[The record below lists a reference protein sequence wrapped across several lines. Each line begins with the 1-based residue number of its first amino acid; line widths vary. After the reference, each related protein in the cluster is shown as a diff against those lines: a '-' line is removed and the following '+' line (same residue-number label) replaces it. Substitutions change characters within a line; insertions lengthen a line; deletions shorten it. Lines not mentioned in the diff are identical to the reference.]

1 MHHGSVMS
9 EDEMSDLDRNH
20 DLTFEEYL
28 NSRGWQSIRKSSLN
42 DREADTSADTSGS
55 FHGDN
60 LRYNLFPD
68 STDQLDS
75 FDGEV
80 DRLSDLSFRTS
91 NTRGE
96 DRNDLLY
103 EQHQHEYQ
111 QAREQQQRPVF
122 RQERNGG
129 GSDQYYSSSDE
140 DDDVVRLTD
149 SITNEFEV
157 SAAYYND
164 SLHLDLTGDRP
175 IRESQF
181 IYSKTDGN
189 NKGFYRKVTECTKV
203 SHLDHSNGIP
213 LNPKDS
219 LENYNRVEHLGLNN
233 TTVDRVLQSSDPMF
247 AMSNQPKAKFH
258 PSTVLDVQGLGQ
270 TKLELQ
276 PQFRSPSVYFKSN
289 LSATYCK
296 NGYQVLVVAIGCNLH
311 FYNMSG
317 ISTHD
322 SETSSSSSF
331 ISKTDF
337 PFIGNLNLEFRNETN
352 TQVENSVNPLERYS
366 INYLTIK
373 TFRDP
378 ANNTKYDV
386 LAVCNDF
393 SQVIVLDMKEI
404 MDHFFSSDY
413 KAATETETFNWLFFN
428 DDSMV
433 FECVC
438 ANKKNSFFRSTLKAF
453 DKPLYVNASAW
464 CVDICDTMVAVSDNL
479 RRITVFQQSSIR
491 EKRMKYQSSV
501 LSHNIP
507 YLNIVRNGVENYLIC
522 CGTYGSHQCILS
534 LTSNKVGEYSLHV
547 LDVVEADGPVWTCNF
562 VKESDFMDVS
572 SLKELTGD
580 LVTDLD
586 GQKLDKIITQSSIL
600 DTGRDFAG
608 LYSSHIGLNAY
619 LTHLN
624 IPSITSRHSQK
635 KSKSKTMAVNE
646 INQLERVRKLYSEW
660 YKARRMPTDSGLT
673 REKSK
678 LAAAKLHETNHLF
691 NYFIVTTTTQ
701 SVGLFLMRELIN
713 LGTCKQVFPIIE
725 SPYIVERSNTNEDTD
740 NDINAS
746 GRTDVAAILS
756 LNEYVSFSSGAN
768 RRNPILPPR
777 YQFLNRIYLSFPVLS
792 LNAIVIATQAGQVA
806 VFRLTKFNG
815 LHSMRL
821 ESVLIDAEMYAMAQD
836 GRLRSIIGLTGSVCG
851 YDNTG
856 ESEWMIVVVYSDML
870 TLSYKLHK
878 NKRAGDEGRLAVLSI
893 V

>member
-1 MHHGSVMS
+1 MY
-9 EDEMSDLDRNH
+9 D
-20 DLTFEEYL
+20 
-28 NSRGWQSIRKSSLN
+28 K
-42 DREADTSADTSGS
+42 EADTSADTSGS

-68 STDQLDS
+68 STERLDS

-91 NTRGE
+91 NTRGD
-96 DRNDLLY
+96 DRNDFQY
-103 EQHQHEYQ
+103 EQHQNEYQ
-111 QAREQQQRPVF
+111 QAREQRQRQMM
-122 RQERNGG
+122 RQEGNGG
-129 GSDQYYSSSDE
+129 GSDQEYSSSDE
-140 DDDVVRLTD
+140 DDDVLRFTD

-164 SLHLDLTGDRP
+164 SLQLDLTGDRP
-175 IRESQF
+175 VRESDF
-181 IYSKTDGN
+181 IYSKTDRN
-189 NKGFYRKVTECTKV
+189 NKGFTRKITECTKV
-203 SHLDHSNGIP
+203 SHLDHCNGIP

-219 LENYNRVEHLGLNN
+219 LENYSRAEHLELNN
-233 TTVDRVLQSSDPMF
+233 TNVDRVLQSKDPMF
-247 AMSNQPKAKFH
+247 AMSNQPRSKFH

-296 NGYQVLVVAIGCNLH
+296 HGYHVLVVAIGCNVH
-311 FYNMSG
+311 FYDMSG
-317 ISTHD
+317 VSTRD
-322 SETSSSSSF
+322 SETASSSSSF
-331 ISKTDF
+331 SRAYF

-352 TQVENSVNPLERYS
+352 MQVENSVNPLERYS
-366 INYLTIK
+366 INYITIK
-373 TFRDP
+373 SFTDP
-378 ANNTKYDV
+378 ACDTKYDV

-413 KAATETETFNWLFFN
+413 KPATETETFNWLFFN

-433 FECVC
+433 FDSVC
-438 ANKKNSFFRSTLKAF
+438 ANKENSFFRSTLKAF

-464 CVDICDTMVAVSDNL
+464 CVDICDSMVAVSDNL

-491 EKRMKYQSSV
+491 DRKMKFESSV

-507 YLNIVRNGVENYLIC
+507 YLNIVRNGDRNYLIC

-534 LTSNKVGEYSLHV
+534 LASKNSGEYSLQV

-562 VKESDFMDVS
+562 VKEDDFMDVS

-586 GQKLDKIITQSSIL
+586 GQKVDKIITQSAIL
-600 DTGRDFAG
+600 DADRDFAG

-624 IPSITSRHSQK
+624 IPSITSRHFQK

-646 INQLERVRKLYSEW
+646 VYQLERVRKLYDEW
-660 YKARRMPTDSGLT
+660 YKAYKRPIGSSLR
-673 REKSK
+673 REKAK
-678 LAAAKLHETNHLF
+678 LAAAKMHEANQLF
-691 NYFIVTTTTQ
+691 DYFIVTTTTQ

-713 LGTCKQVFPIIE
+713 LGTCKQVFPIMD
-725 SPYIVERSNTNEDTD
+725 SPYIVERSNNS
-740 NDINAS
+740 NDVSSSTSPSA
-746 GRTDVAAILS
+746 GADVAAILG
-756 LNEYVSFSSGAN
+756 LNEYISFSSGGN
-768 RRNPILPPR
+768 RRDPIMPPR
-777 YQFLNRIYLSFPVLS
+777 YQFLNRIYLSLPVLP
-792 LNAIVIATQAGQVA
+792 LNAIVVATQAGQVA

-851 YDNTG
+851 YDNSG

-870 TLSYKLHK
+870 TLRYKLRK
-878 NKRAGDEGRLAVLSI
+878 NKRTGEEGKLGVFSI
-893 V
+893 M